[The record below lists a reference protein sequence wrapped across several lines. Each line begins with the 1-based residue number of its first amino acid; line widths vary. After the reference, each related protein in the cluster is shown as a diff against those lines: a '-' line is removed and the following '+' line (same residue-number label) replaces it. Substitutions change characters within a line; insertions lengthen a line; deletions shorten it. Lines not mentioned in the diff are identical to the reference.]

1 MEDKPPPQTTK
12 VQTMTNSRPSRR
24 DLQAFS
30 QAMEEAKQ
38 APRITEAYLTELA
51 RKRDQYFAYLAR

>member
-1 MEDKPPPQTTK
+1 
-12 VQTMTNSRPSRR
+12 MTNARPSRR

-30 QAMEEAKQ
+30 KAMEEAKQ